1 MHQNYTGKGMVSF
14 PPVKEKSIVFHSLL
28 HQSPTFWCKG
38 LVLWKTIFP
47 WKRVGEE
54 HYSGD
59 RVSNRERWG
68 EVDETVCLPA
78 THLLLC
84 SLIPNQ
90 GVGTPGV
97 LVKKFR
103 KALSGWYCKIS
114 PKVKPVSAPIYKVY
128 SQDLNTVKKI
138 PSKLTVS
145 QLKKLYNNIK
155 YSMHKVKFAISQ
167 SVQVLSSVWFFAIP
181 WTAAH

>member
-1 MHQNYTGKGMVSF
+1 MYF
-14 PPVKEKSIVFHSLL
+14 IVYCISPQPFGARDWFCGRQFFH
-28 HQSPTFWCKG
+28 G
-38 LVLWKTIFP
+38 RG
-47 WKRVGEE
+47 WKRNTIQE
-54 HYSGD
+54 SD
-59 RVSNRERWG
+59 RERWG
-68 EVDETVCLPA
+68 EVDETACLPA

-114 PKVKPVSAPIYKVY
+114 PKVKPVSAPIYKGY
-128 SQDLNTVKKI
+128 AQDLNTVKKI

-167 SVQVLSSVWFFAIP
+167 SVSSVSSV
-181 WTAAH
+181 